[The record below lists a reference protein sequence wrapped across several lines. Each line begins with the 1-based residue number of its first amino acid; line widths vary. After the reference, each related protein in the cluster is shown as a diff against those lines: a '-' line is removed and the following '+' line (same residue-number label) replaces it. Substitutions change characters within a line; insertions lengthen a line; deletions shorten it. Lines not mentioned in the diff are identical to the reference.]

1 MNTKIKEENGVTTG
15 MILITLSLTALVLL
29 LTIPN
34 IYLDNHIYYQ
44 SRTLAH
50 LNKIKTTL
58 EEEQVLIKNKLE
70 LINIRENLETQE

>member
-1 MNTKIKEENGVTTG
+1 MNTKVKEENGVTMG
-15 MILITLSLTALVLL
+15 MILITISLTALVLL

-34 IYLDNHIYYQ
+34 IYLDNHIYYE

-70 LINIRENLETQE
+70 VINVRENLDN

>member
-1 MNTKIKEENGVTTG
+1 MNTKVKEENGVTMG

-34 IYLDNHIYYQ
+34 IYLDNHIYYK
-44 SRTLAH
+44 SRSLAH

-58 EEEQVLIKNKLE
+58 EEEQILIKNRLE
-70 LINIRENLETQE
+70 VINVRENLDN

>member
-1 MNTKIKEENGVTTG
+1 MNTKIKEENGVTMG

-34 IYLDNHIYYQ
+34 IYLDNHIYYE
-44 SRTLAH
+44 SRSLAH

-58 EEEQVLIKNKLE
+58 EEEQILIKNRLE
-70 LINIRENLETQE
+70 VINVHENLNN

>member
-1 MNTKIKEENGVTTG
+1 MRIKKHEENGVTLG
-15 MILITLSLTALVLL
+15 MIFITISLTLLVLL

-34 IYLDNHIYYQ
+34 IYLDNQIYYK
-44 SRTLAH
+44 SRSLAH

-70 LINIRENLETQE
+70 IINVREHLDSQE

>member
-1 MNTKIKEENGVTTG
+1 MNTKIKEENGVTMG
-15 MILITLSLTALVLL
+15 MILITISLTALVLL

-44 SRTLAH
+44 SRSLAH

-70 LINIRENLETQE
+70 VINVRENLDSQE

>member
-1 MNTKIKEENGVTTG
+1 MKTKIKEENGVTMG
-15 MILITLSLTALVLL
+15 MILITISLTALVLL

-44 SRTLAH
+44 SRSLAH

-70 LINIRENLETQE
+70 VINVRENLDSQE

>member
-1 MNTKIKEENGVTTG
+1 MNTKIKEENGVTMG
-15 MILITLSLTALVLL
+15 MILITISLTALVLL

-70 LINIRENLETQE
+70 VINVRENLDSQE

>member
-1 MNTKIKEENGVTTG
+1 MKTKIKEENGVTMG
-15 MILITLSLTALVLL
+15 MILITISLTALVLL

-70 LINIRENLETQE
+70 VINVRENLDSQE